1 LGNNLNNREVWT
13 MVRLPLVE
21 LLAGVAEESCELGQ
35 AALKLRRVF
44 TGVNPTPTTQDEAI
58 SHFEEELADL
68 ELYLDMINYSRQH
81 VNEVKERKLERWE
94 ARMDARGRD

>member
-1 LGNNLNNREVWT
+1 
-13 MVRLPLVE
+13 
-21 LLAGVAEESCELGQ
+21 
-35 AALKLRRVF
+35 
-44 TGVNPTPTTQDEAI
+44 VNPTPTTQDEAI

-94 ARMDARGRD
+94 ARMDARVRD